1 MSKVSRIT
9 VFTFFILF
17 ALLFAFTDVIFL
29 CSYIPFAMTPVTQ
42 GGATN
47 TQVVGIVIISL
58 LLAVGCGISIRTAI
72 KVLKQKYDK

>member
-1 MSKVSRIT
+1 MSKFTHII

-17 ALLFAFTDVIFL
+17 ALLFALVDVVFL

-47 TQVVGIVIISL
+47 VQMVGIVILSL
-58 LLAVGCGISIRTAI
+58 SLAVGCGISIRAAI
-72 KVLKQKYDK
+72 KTLKQYDK

>member
-1 MSKVSRIT
+1 MNKILHII

-17 ALLFAFTDVIFL
+17 ALLFAFTDVVFL

-47 TQVVGIVIISL
+47 MQMVSIVILSL
-58 LLAVGCGISIRTAI
+58 ILVAGCGISIRAAI
-72 KVLKQKYDK
+72 KALKQKYDK